1 MSDLL
6 RPLLNRLR
14 HLIERRWNITLSF
27 LSDHDA
33 NEQYSFPLEFGGTP
47 QALRIS
53 KGNLNL
59 WILPIYQHHILLGAI
74 LFAAST
80 IAEEEIQDIA
90 DFAQCMISDVLA
102 LREELRLTQRLL
114 EQLQAE
120 LGEVYSY
127 GPLLTRNKTLKRQ
140 WDVLDEHRD
149 EVTPLFISGEKG
161 TGRRQLINTF
171 AEKSGVQEIHFC
183 DEPLTH
189 SSLIELQGF
198 FLISLSDDLPF
209 HDQDELSR
217 FLHFQ
222 KLHPT
227 VGPRVIAISDL
238 PFEDL
243 LESPAFR
250 PSLLHRLGQIV
261 LSLPPLRKRQ
271 DDILLLIDYRL
282 RKTSNGKLTIS
293 DCTHQVLSYL
303 MDYRW
308 ERNVEE
314 LFEVIDDVVRHS
326 KEGTVTADLLPEE
339 IVGRGTRKALK
350 EAKRASCLPEA
361 MTLLE
366 RELIRECLERTNW
379 NKSQVS
385 KELGISRS
393 GLIQKCEKY
402 RLTNLCSI
410 R

>member
-243 LESPAFR
+243 L
-250 PSLLHRLGQIV
+250 
-261 LSLPPLRKRQ
+261 
-271 DDILLLIDYRL
+271 
-282 RKTSNGKLTIS
+282 
-293 DCTHQVLSYL
+293 
-303 MDYRW
+303 
-308 ERNVEE
+308 
-314 LFEVIDDVVRHS
+314 
-326 KEGTVTADLLPEE
+326 
-339 IVGRGTRKALK
+339 
-350 EAKRASCLPEA
+350 
-361 MTLLE
+361 
-366 RELIRECLERTNW
+366 
-379 NKSQVS
+379 
-385 KELGISRS
+385 
-393 GLIQKCEKY
+393 
-402 RLTNLCSI
+402 
-410 R
+410 